1 MRLFCRQLE
10 VKTII
15 MKYKTGYLAL
25 SISMAVMIYSCNS
38 GNAQENQ
45 IQAAATPTDFIQLK
59 SGNADVSSGY
69 PGSIEGQ
76 DNVDIKAQVTGYLD
90 AVYVKEGQYVNKGQ
104 PLFKINPSV
113 YNEQVNN
120 SDAAL
125 KAALAS
131 QATAKLEVD
140 KLKPLVEGN
149 VVSDIQL
156 KTAQANYQSA
166 SAQVAQARAALGS
179 SKINANFTYI
189 KAPVS
194 GYIGRIPNRIG
205 NLISPSDTSPLTT
218 LSNIN
223 LVNVYFS
230 MNEADFITYS
240 KMSATENHT
249 GNIEL
254 LLADGSVYNY
264 KGKLENASGNFD
276 RTTGSIQM
284 KAVFQNP
291 DKLLRAGGTARVLIH
306 KNVDAVLKIP
316 KTAVKDIQDKFFVYK
331 LKGKKVQMLPVKVS
345 EGTTQDYFVS
355 AGIKAGDKIAVN
367 RIDALTDGADV
378 VPKIVSAQ

>member
-1 MRLFCRQLE
+1 
-10 VKTII
+10 
-15 MKYKTGYLAL
+15 MKYKRAYWAL
-25 SISMAVMIYSCNS
+25 SVSIAAMMYSCNS

-45 IQAAATPTDFIQLK
+45 IQNSAISTDFIQLK
-59 SGNADVSSGY
+59 SGNADVSTGY
-69 PGSIEGQ
+69 PGSVEGQ

-90 AVYVKEGQYVNKGQ
+90 AVYIKEGQYVNKGQ
-104 PLFKINPSV
+104 ALFKINPSI

-125 KAALAS
+125 KAALAN
-131 QATAKLEVD
+131 QATAKLEVE

-166 SAQVAQARAALGS
+166 SAQVSQARAALGS

-230 MNEADFITYS
+230 MSEADFITYS
-240 KMSATENHT
+240 KMSASENHT

-254 LLADGSVYNY
+254 LLADGSVYSY
-264 KGKLENASGNFD
+264 KGKLETASGNFD

-291 DKLLRAGGTARVLIH
+291 EKLLRAGGTARVLIH
-306 KNVDAVLKIP
+306 KNVDAVLKVP

-331 LKGKKVQMLPVKVS
+331 LNGKKVQMIPVEVS
-345 EGTTQDYFVS
+345 EGTAQNYFVS

-367 RIDALTDGADV
+367 RIDVLTDGADV
-378 VPKIVSAQ
+378 SPKMVTAQ

>member
-1 MRLFCRQLE
+1 
-10 VKTII
+10 
-15 MKYKTGYLAL
+15 MKYKKGYLAL
-25 SISMAVMIYSCNS
+25 SISMAVMMYSCNS

-45 IQAAATPTDFIQLK
+45 VTATPTDFIQLK
-59 SGNADVSSGY
+59 LGNEDVSTGY

-90 AVYVKEGQYVNKGQ
+90 AVYVKEGQYVTKGQ
-104 PLFKINPSV
+104 AMFKINPSV

-131 QATAKLEVD
+131 QATVKLEVD

-240 KMSATENHT
+240 KMSASENHT

-254 LLADGSVYNY
+254 LLADGSIYNY

-291 DKLLRAGGTARVLIH
+291 EKLLRAGGTARVLIH

-331 LKGKKVQMLPVKVS
+331 LNGKKVQMIPVEVS

-355 AGIKAGDKIAVN
+355 AGINAGDKIAVN

-378 VPKIVSAQ
+378 VPKVISEQ

>member
-1 MRLFCRQLE
+1 
-10 VKTII
+10 
-15 MKYKTGYLAL
+15 MKYKRAYWAL
-25 SISMAVMIYSCNS
+25 SISIAAMMYSCNS

-45 IQAAATPTDFIQLK
+45 IQNSAISTDFIQLK
-59 SGNADVSSGY
+59 SGNADVSTGY
-69 PGSIEGQ
+69 PGSVEGQ

-90 AVYVKEGQYVNKGQ
+90 AVYIKEGQYVNKGQ
-104 PLFKINPSV
+104 ALFKINPSI
-113 YNEQVNN
+113 YNQQVNN

-125 KAALAS
+125 KAALAN
-131 QATAKLEVD
+131 QATAKLEVE

-166 SAQVAQARAALGS
+166 SAQVSQARAALGS

-230 MNEADFITYS
+230 MSEADFITYS
-240 KMSATENHT
+240 KMSASENHT

-254 LLADGSVYNY
+254 LLADGSVYSY
-264 KGKLENASGNFD
+264 KGKLETASGNFD

-291 DKLLRAGGTARVLIH
+291 EKLLRAGGTARVLIH
-306 KNVDAVLKIP
+306 KNVDAVLKVP

-331 LKGKKVQMLPVKVS
+331 LNGKKVQMIPVEVS
-345 EGTTQDYFVS
+345 EGTAQNYFVS

-367 RIDALTDGADV
+367 RIDVLTDGADV
-378 VPKIVSAQ
+378 SPRMVTAQ

>member
-1 MRLFCRQLE
+1 
-10 VKTII
+10 

-25 SISMAVMIYSCNS
+25 SISMAVMMYSCNS

-45 IQAAATPTDFIQLK
+45 IQVTATPTDFIQLK
-59 SGNADVSSGY
+59 LGNEDVSIGY

-90 AVYVKEGQYVNKGQ
+90 AVYVKEGQYVTKGQ
-104 PLFKINPSV
+104 AMFKINPSV

-125 KAALAS
+125 KATLAS

-223 LVNVYFS
+223 FVNVYFS

-240 KMSATENHT
+240 KISASENHI
-249 GNIEL
+249 GKIEL
-254 LLADGSVYNY
+254 LLADGSIYNY

-284 KAVFQNP
+284 KAVFLNP
-291 DKLLRAGGTARVLIH
+291 EKLLRAGGTARVLIH

-331 LKGKKVQMLPVKVS
+331 LNGKKVQMIPVEVS

-378 VPKIVSAQ
+378 VPEVTSAK

>member
-25 SISMAVMIYSCNS
+25 SISMAVMMYSCNS

-45 IQAAATPTDFIQLK
+45 MQAAATPTDFIQLK
-59 SGNADVSSGY
+59 SGNADVSTGY

-104 PLFKINPSV
+104 ALFKINPSV

-194 GYIGRIPNRIG
+194 GYIGRILNRIG

-240 KMSATENHT
+240 KMSAAENHT

-254 LLADGSVYNY
+254 LLPDGSVYNY

-291 DKLLRAGGTARVLIH
+291 DRLLRAGGTARVLIH
-306 KNVDAVLKIP
+306 KNVDAVLKSP

-331 LKGKKVQMLPVKVS
+331 LNGKKVQMLPVEVS

-355 AGIKAGDKIAVN
+355 AGIKAGDKIAIN

-378 VPKIVSAQ
+378 VPKVISAQ

>member
-1 MRLFCRQLE
+1 
-10 VKTII
+10 

-25 SISMAVMIYSCNS
+25 SISMAVMMYSCNS

-45 IQAAATPTDFIQLK
+45 IQATATPTDFIQLK
-59 SGNADVSSGY
+59 SGNEDVSIGY

-104 PLFKINPSV
+104 ALFKINPSV

-125 KAALAS
+125 KAALAN
-131 QATAKLEVD
+131 QANAKLEVE

-166 SAQVAQARAALGS
+166 SAQVSQARAALGS

-189 KAPVS
+189 KAPLS
-194 GYIGRIPNRIG
+194 GYLGRIPNRIG
-205 NLISPSDTSPLTT
+205 NLISPSDSSPLTT

-230 MNEADFITYS
+230 MNEADFLIYS
-240 KMSATENHT
+240 KMAVSEQHT
-249 GNIEL
+249 GKIEL
-254 LLADGSVYNY
+254 LLADGSIYNY
-264 KGKLENASGNFD
+264 KGTLENASGNID
-276 RTTGSIQM
+276 KTTGSIQM
-284 KAVFQNP
+284 KAIFQNP
-291 DKLLRAGGTARVLIH
+291 DRLLRAGGTAKVLIN
-306 KNVDAVLKIP
+306 KNVDNVLKIP

-331 LKGKKVQMLPVKVS
+331 LNGKKVQMTVVEVA
-345 EGTTQDYFVS
+345 EGNTQDYFVS
-355 AGIKAGDKIAVN
+355 SGIKAGDKIAVN

-378 VPKIVSAQ
+378 IPKMVSVQ

>member
-1 MRLFCRQLE
+1 
-10 VKTII
+10 
-15 MKYKTGYLAL
+15 MKYKRAYWAL
-25 SISMAVMIYSCNS
+25 SISVAAMMYSCNS

-45 IQAAATPTDFIQLK
+45 IQNSAISTDFIQLK
-59 SGNADVSSGY
+59 SVNTDVFTGY
-69 PGSIEGQ
+69 PGSVEGQ

-90 AVYVKEGQYVNKGQ
+90 AVYIKEGQYVNKGQ
-104 PLFKINPSV
+104 ALFKINPSI

-125 KAALAS
+125 KAALAN
-131 QATAKLEVD
+131 QATAKLEVE

-149 VVSDIQL
+149 VVSVIQL

-166 SAQVAQARAALGS
+166 SAQVSQARAALGS

-230 MNEADFITYS
+230 MSEADFITYS
-240 KMSATENHT
+240 KMSASENHA

-254 LLADGSVYNY
+254 LLADGSVYSY
-264 KGKLENASGNFD
+264 KGKLETASGNFD

-291 DKLLRAGGTARVLIH
+291 EKLLRAGGTARVLIH
-306 KNVDAVLKIP
+306 KNVDAVLKVP

-331 LKGKKVQMLPVKVS
+331 LNGKKVQMIPVEVS
-345 EGTTQDYFVS
+345 EGTAQNYFVS

-378 VPKIVSAQ
+378 SPKMVTAK

>member
-1 MRLFCRQLE
+1 MRLFCTRLE

-15 MKYKTGYLAL
+15 MKYKIGYLAL
-25 SISMAVMIYSCNS
+25 SISMAVMMYSCNS

-45 IQAAATPTDFIQLK
+45 TQAAATPTDFIQLK
-59 SGNADVSSGY
+59 SGNADVSTGY
-69 PGSIEGQ
+69 QGSIEGQ

-104 PLFKINPSV
+104 ALFKINPSV

-125 KAALAS
+125 KAVLAS

-189 KAPVS
+189 KAPVN

-230 MNEADFITYS
+230 MNEVDFITYS
-240 KMSATENHT
+240 KMSASENHT

-291 DKLLRAGGTARVLIH
+291 DKLLRSGGTARVLIH
-306 KNVDAVLKIP
+306 KNVHSVLKIP

-331 LKGKKVQMLPVKVS
+331 LNGKKVQMIPVEVS

-367 RIDALTDGADV
+367 RIDVLTDGAEV
-378 VPKIVSAQ
+378 VPKVVSAQ

>member
-1 MRLFCRQLE
+1 
-10 VKTII
+10 
-15 MKYKTGYLAL
+15 MKYKTGYWAL
-25 SISMAVMIYSCNS
+25 SISIAVMMYSCNS

-59 SGNADVSSGY
+59 SGNADVSTGY

-104 PLFKINPSV
+104 ALFKINPSI

-149 VVSDIQL
+149 VVSDMQL
-156 KTAQANYQSA
+156 KTAQSNYHSA

-179 SKINANFTYI
+179 SKINADFTYI

-218 LSNIN
+218 LSNIS

-240 KMSATENHT
+240 KMSASENHT

-254 LLADGSVYNY
+254 ILADGSVYSY

-291 DKLLRAGGTARVLIH
+291 DKLLRAGGTARVMIH
-306 KNVDAVLKIP
+306 KNVDAVLKVP

-331 LKGKKVQMLPVKVS
+331 LNGKKVKMIPVEVS
-345 EGTTQDYFVS
+345 GGTPQDYFVS
-355 AGIKAGDKIAVN
+355 SGIKAGDKIAVN
-367 RIDALTDGADV
+367 RIDVLTDGADV
-378 VPKIVSAQ
+378 IPKITPAK